1 MRLFEWFSN
10 MVLVVNVSSRAQG
23 ASSKVCSSS
32 KRAAVSFTAVFVCT
46 TVATKVWKLKKPP
59 FVQKGKALFP
69 VHHQC
74 IQSGQKNHNVWK
86 SSKMSQFAR
95 KDNSISMKH
104 LKGDFQTLWLLII
117 FEHCVRTVNDWKNAV
132 VKLSKF
138 FIVGLNFE
146 LWPAFLLCD
155 QLISRHSVHF
165 WNTR

>member
-86 SSKMSQFAR
+86 ITENVSVCTKKQKKS
-95 KDNSISMKH
+95 SISMRHFIAIFKH
-104 LKGDFQTLWLLII
+104 
-117 FEHCVRTVNDWKNAV
+117 
-132 VKLSKF
+132 
-138 FIVGLNFE
+138 
-146 LWPAFLLCD
+146 CD
-155 QLISRHSVHF
+155 Y
-165 WNTR
+165 

>member
-74 IQSGQKNHNVWK
+74 IQSGQKK
-86 SSKMSQFAR
+86 SQCLKMT
-95 KDNSISMKH
+95 KKCLNSYEETTQSTISIKIFKAIFKH
-104 LKGDFQTLWLLII
+104 RDY
-117 FEHCVRTVNDWKNAV
+117 
-132 VKLSKF
+132 
-138 FIVGLNFE
+138 
-146 LWPAFLLCD
+146 
-155 QLISRHSVHF
+155 
-165 WNTR
+165 